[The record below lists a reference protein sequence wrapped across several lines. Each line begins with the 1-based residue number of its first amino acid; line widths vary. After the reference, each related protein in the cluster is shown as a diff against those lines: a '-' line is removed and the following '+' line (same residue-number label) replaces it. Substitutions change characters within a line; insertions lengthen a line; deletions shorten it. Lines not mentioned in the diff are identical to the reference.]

1 GKIAPDKC
9 TVGGASC
16 AEAIAKI
23 MGVDLKP
30 SWPYRPVVHCRAHY
44 GDRLGR
50 TEYRGEKTCTAAN
63 LVSGVQGCTY
73 GCLGFGD
80 CVVACDFDAIH
91 IVDGLATV
99 DYEKCV
105 GCGAC
110 ARACPRNI
118 ISMTPF
124 KRGRMLAVACSNKD
138 FGKDVKAVCKVGCIG
153 CTACSRTSDLFKMD
167 GKVARIDYDKYDPDQ
182 LESARVALSKCPARA
197 IVEREKPLLA
207 SSGYISV
214 SIAASSF
221 DHMWPIITA
230 APFRSA
236 IFMPVYTASTMES
249 RSCMLSKN
257 TARSHIVKPRS
268 RATRGATVFAFV
280 RESRKYIPLSRATS
294 STTPIATLSAVISEP
309 SWLLIPETGPSSAR
323 FF

>member
-1 GKIAPDKC
+1 MELTLMLLAGGTMLVLAVIAGQSLGWANKVFHVAVDPRIEAINGVLPGANCGGCGCVGCMSYAEAVAEGKIAPDKC

-197 IVEREKPLLA
+197 IVEIGEPTPEDLAKVAEEEAPAIAQADFKP
-207 SSGYISV
+207 
-214 SIAASSF
+214 
-221 DHMWPIITA
+221 
-230 APFRSA
+230 
-236 IFMPVYTASTMES
+236 
-249 RSCMLSKN
+249 
-257 TARSHIVKPRS
+257 
-268 RATRGATVFAFV
+268 TVD
-280 RESRKYIPLSRATS
+280 KTQ
-294 STTPIATLSAVISEP
+294 
-309 SWLLIPETGPSSAR
+309 WQG
-323 FF
+323 

>member
-1 GKIAPDKC
+1 MELTLMLLAGGTMLVLAVIAGQSLGWANKVFHVAVDPRIEAINGVLPGANCGGCGCVGCMSYAEAVAEGKIAPDKC

-197 IVEREKPLLA
+197 IVEIGEPTPEDLA
-207 SSGYISV
+207 KV
-214 SIAASSF
+214 AEEEAPAIAQADF
-221 DHMWPIITA
+221 KT
-230 APFRSA
+230 
-236 IFMPVYTASTMES
+236 
-249 RSCMLSKN
+249 
-257 TARSHIVKPRS
+257 
-268 RATRGATVFAFV
+268 TVD
-280 RESRKYIPLSRATS
+280 KTQ
-294 STTPIATLSAVISEP
+294 
-309 SWLLIPETGPSSAR
+309 WQG
-323 FF
+323 

>member
-1 GKIAPDKC
+1 MLLAGGTMLVLAVIAGQSLGWANKVFHVAVDPRIEAINGVLPGANCGGCGCVGCMSYAEAVAEGKIAPDKC

-197 IVEREKPLLA
+197 IVEIGEPTPEDLA
-207 SSGYISV
+207 KV
-214 SIAASSF
+214 AEEEAPAIAQADF
-221 DHMWPIITA
+221 KT
-230 APFRSA
+230 
-236 IFMPVYTASTMES
+236 
-249 RSCMLSKN
+249 
-257 TARSHIVKPRS
+257 
-268 RATRGATVFAFV
+268 TVD
-280 RESRKYIPLSRATS
+280 KTQ
-294 STTPIATLSAVISEP
+294 
-309 SWLLIPETGPSSAR
+309 WQG
-323 FF
+323 